1 MRCGVIA
8 AAALVAM
15 GFTAVSPGRAH
26 AQEYCG
32 YAGRPGAIVQCG
44 YSSQQ
49 GCENTLGK
57 GAMCFVNPSVALN
70 TRRQGPSGVTARRS
84 KSEA

>member
-1 MRCGVIA
+1 MRCGLIV

-15 GFTAVSPGRAH
+15 GFTAVSPRGAH

-49 GCENTLGK
+49 GCENTIGK
-57 GAMCFVNPSVALN
+57 GAMCFVNPYVALN
-70 TRRQGPSGVTARRS
+70 SRREDPFAQRRVAS
-84 KSEA
+84 

>member
-1 MRCGVIA
+1 MRCGVIV

-15 GFTAVSPGRAH
+15 GFTVVLPGGAH

-44 YSSQQ
+44 YSSLE
-49 GCENTLGK
+49 GCENTIGK

-70 TRRQGPSGVTARRS
+70 TRRQGPFGLTARRS
-84 KSEA
+84 KSEG